1 MGLMEGAVVEA
12 VCVCLCWLGVDKGVL
27 SCSPLNFLSQS
38 FTPIIQ
44 CELQGSFCLF
54 PQSWELQMCTAC
66 RERQLTGCSSTG
78 PTHMATLNNVCNSGP
93 RRGDALL
100 AFMEPHVSCTNMNAN
115 KTLIHRKITTTK
127 NKTWICLCFEMR
139 FHYIALEGL
148 NSVNQAGST
157 PKRSAHLC
165 LPHAGIKGTY
175 TPSSRTWVG
184 Y

>member
-1 MGLMEGAVVEA
+1 MFAFGGLVGLMGGAVVEA

-127 NKTWICLCFEMR
+127 KQNLDLFVFWDEVSLYSPRRSKLCKP
-139 FHYIALEGL
+139 GWL
-148 NSVNQAGST
+148 NSEEICPPLS
-157 PKRSAHLC
+157 PKF
-165 LPHAGIKGTY
+165 
-175 TPSSRTWVG
+175 WD
-184 Y
+184 